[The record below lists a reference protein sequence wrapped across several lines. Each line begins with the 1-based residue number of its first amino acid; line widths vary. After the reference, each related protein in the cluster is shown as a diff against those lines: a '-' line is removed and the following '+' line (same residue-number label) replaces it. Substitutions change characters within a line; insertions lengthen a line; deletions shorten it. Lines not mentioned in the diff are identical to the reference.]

1 MLTHKDFD
9 FDSMRSKTLGEL
21 TKEEKEYLSKY
32 VSMKIPNQ
40 FYQYVVS
47 YSEVNKNN
55 KYNRI
60 IDIYPTFGEAFDDMI
75 SYFNKVSPS
84 SLQMYTFE
92 NEEDSDDR
100 TFYYDIILFS
110 KKYCT
115 VISHYKVTIE
125 RRLAT
130 FWPETKFV
138 TYKTIEK
145 VKGVLDA

>member
-1 MLTHKDFD
+1 MLTHDDFD
-9 FDSMRSKTLGEL
+9 FNSMKSKTLGEL

-47 YSEVNKNN
+47 YSEVSKNN

-75 SYFNKVSPS
+75 SYFNQVTPP
-84 SLQMYTFE
+84 SLQRYTFE

-125 RRLAT
+125 RRLVT
-130 FWPETKFV
+130 FWPETQFV
-138 TYKTIEK
+138 TRDIIE
-145 VKGVLDA
+145 GISDD

>member
-9 FDSMRSKTLGEL
+9 FNSMKSKTLNEL

-40 FYQYVVS
+40 FYQYVLS
-47 YSEVNKNN
+47 YSEVGKNN

-75 SYFNKVSPS
+75 SYFNQVSPP

-125 RRLAT
+125 RRLVT
-130 FWPETKFV
+130 FWPETQFV
-138 TYKTIEK
+138 TRDIIE
-145 VKGVLDA
+145 GV

>member
-9 FDSMRSKTLGEL
+9 FNSMRSKTLNEL

-47 YSEVNKNN
+47 YSEVGKNN

-75 SYFNKVSPS
+75 SYFNQVTPP
-84 SLQMYTFE
+84 SLQRYTFE

-100 TFYYDIILFS
+100 TFYYDVILFS

-138 TYKTIEK
+138 TPEIIKN
-145 VKGVLDA
+145 KGV

>member
-9 FDSMRSKTLGEL
+9 FNSMRSKTLNEL

-47 YSEVNKNN
+47 YSEVGKNN

-75 SYFNKVSPS
+75 SYFNQVSPP

-138 TYKTIEK
+138 TPEIIKN
-145 VKGVLDA
+145 KGV

>member
-9 FDSMRSKTLGEL
+9 FNSMRSKTLNEL
-21 TKEEKEYLSKY
+21 TKEEKEYISKY
-32 VSMKIPNQ
+32 VSMKIPHQ

-47 YSEVNKNN
+47 YSEVSKNN

-75 SYFNKVSPS
+75 SYFNQVSPP

-92 NEEDSDDR
+92 NEEDSNDR

-138 TYKTIEK
+138 TPEIIKN
-145 VKGVLDA
+145 KGV

>member
-9 FDSMRSKTLGEL
+9 FNSMRSKTLNEL

-40 FYQYVVS
+40 FYQYVLS
-47 YSEVNKNN
+47 YSEVGKNN

-92 NEEDSDDR
+92 NEEDSNDR

-110 KKYCT
+110 KEYGM
-115 VISHYKVTIE
+115 VSHYKATIE
-125 RRLAT
+125 RRLVT
-130 FWPETKFV
+130 FWPETQFV
-138 TYKTIEK
+138 TRDIIE
-145 VKGVLDA
+145 GV

>member
-1 MLTHKDFD
+1 MLTHDDFD
-9 FDSMRSKTLGEL
+9 FNSMKSKTLGEL

-47 YSEVNKNN
+47 YSEVSKNN

-75 SYFNKVSPS
+75 SYFNKVIPP

-110 KKYCT
+110 KKYGM
-115 VISHYKVTIE
+115 VSHYKVTIE
-125 RRLAT
+125 RRLVT

-138 TYKTIEK
+138 TPEIIKN
-145 VKGVLDA
+145 KGV

>member
-9 FDSMRSKTLGEL
+9 FNSMRSKTLNEL

-40 FYQYVVS
+40 FYQYVLS
-47 YSEVNKNN
+47 YSEVGKNN
-55 KYNRI
+55 KYSRI
-60 IDIYPTFGEAFDDMI
+60 IDIYSTFGEAFDDMI
-75 SYFNKVSPS
+75 SYFNQVSPP

-92 NEEDSDDR
+92 NEEDSNDR

-125 RRLAT
+125 RRLVT
-130 FWPETKFV
+130 FWPETQFV
-138 TYKTIEK
+138 TRDIIE
-145 VKGVLDA
+145 GT

>member
-9 FDSMRSKTLGEL
+9 FNSMRSKTLNEL
-21 TKEEKEYLSKY
+21 TKAEKEYISKY
-32 VSMKIPNQ
+32 VSMKIPHQ

-75 SYFNKVSPS
+75 SYFNKVVPS
-84 SLQMYTFE
+84 NLQMYTFE

-125 RRLAT
+125 RRLVT
-130 FWPETKFV
+130 FWPETQFV
-138 TYKTIEK
+138 TRDIIE
-145 VKGVLDA
+145 GV

>member
-9 FDSMRSKTLGEL
+9 FNSMRSKTLNEL

-47 YSEVNKNN
+47 YSEVSKNN

-75 SYFNKVSPS
+75 SYFNQVTPP
-84 SLQMYTFE
+84 SLQRYTFE

-125 RRLAT
+125 RRLVT

-138 TYKTIEK
+138 TPEIIKN
-145 VKGVLDA
+145 KGV

>member
-9 FDSMRSKTLGEL
+9 FDSMRNKTLNEL
-21 TKEEKEYLSKY
+21 TKEEKEYISKY

-115 VISHYKVTIE
+115 VISHYKVTIDRE
-125 RRLAT
+125 LTT

-138 TYKTIEK
+138 TPEIIKN
-145 VKGVLDA
+145 KGA

>member
-1 MLTHKDFD
+1 MLTHDDFD
-9 FDSMRSKTLGEL
+9 FNSMKSKTLGEL

-47 YSEVNKNN
+47 YSEVSKNN

-75 SYFNKVSPS
+75 SYFNKVIPP

-125 RRLAT
+125 RRLVT
-130 FWPETKFV
+130 FWPETQFV
-138 TYKTIEK
+138 TRDIIE
-145 VKGVLDA
+145 GV

>member
-1 MLTHKDFD
+1 MLTHDDFD
-9 FDSMRSKTLGEL
+9 FNSMKSKTLGEL

-47 YSEVNKNN
+47 YSEVSKNN

-75 SYFNKVSPS
+75 SYFNQVTPP
-84 SLQMYTFE
+84 SLQRYTFE

-125 RRLAT
+125 RRLVT

-138 TYKTIEK
+138 TPEIIKN
-145 VKGVLDA
+145 KGV

>member
-1 MLTHKDFD
+1 MLTHDDFD
-9 FDSMRSKTLGEL
+9 FNSMKSKTLGEL

-47 YSEVNKNN
+47 YSEVSKNN

-75 SYFNKVSPS
+75 SYFNKVIPP

-125 RRLAT
+125 RRLVT

-138 TYKTIEK
+138 TPKIIK
-145 VKGVLDA
+145 NKGA

>member
-9 FDSMRSKTLGEL
+9 FNSMRSKTLNEL

-40 FYQYVVS
+40 FYQYVLS
-47 YSEVNKNN
+47 YSEVGKNN

-60 IDIYPTFGEAFDDMI
+60 IDIYTTFGEAFDDMI
-75 SYFNKVSPS
+75 SYFNQVSPP

-125 RRLAT
+125 RMLVT
-130 FWPETKFV
+130 FWPETQFV
-138 TYKTIEK
+138 TRNIIE
-145 VKGVLDA
+145 GV

>member
-9 FDSMRSKTLGEL
+9 FDSMKSKTLNDL

-47 YSEVNKNN
+47 YSEVSKNN

-75 SYFNKVSPS
+75 SYFNQVTPP
-84 SLQMYTFE
+84 SLQRYTFE

-125 RRLAT
+125 RRLVT

-138 TYKTIEK
+138 TPKIIK
-145 VKGVLDA
+145 NKGA

>member
-1 MLTHKDFD
+1 MLTHDDFD
-9 FDSMRSKTLGEL
+9 FNSMKSKTLGEL

-47 YSEVNKNN
+47 YSEVSKNN

-75 SYFNKVSPS
+75 SYFNQVTPP
-84 SLQMYTFE
+84 SLQRYTFE
-92 NEEDSDDR
+92 NEEDSDNR

-125 RRLAT
+125 RRLVT

-138 TYKTIEK
+138 TPKIIK
-145 VKGVLDA
+145 NKGA

>member
-1 MLTHKDFD
+1 MLTHDDFD
-9 FDSMRSKTLGEL
+9 FNSMKSKTLGEL

-47 YSEVNKNN
+47 YSEVSKNN

-125 RRLAT
+125 RILVT
-130 FWPETKFV
+130 FWPETKIV
-138 TYKTIEK
+138 TTKIIK
-145 VKGVLDA
+145 NKGA

>member
-9 FDSMRSKTLGEL
+9 FNSMRSKTLNEL
-21 TKEEKEYLSKY
+21 TKEEKEYISKY
-32 VSMKIPNQ
+32 VSMKIPHQ
-40 FYQYVVS
+40 FYQYVLS
-47 YSEVNKNN
+47 YSEVGKNN
-55 KYNRI
+55 KYSRI
-60 IDIYPTFGEAFDDMI
+60 IDIYSTFGEAFDDMI
-75 SYFNKVSPS
+75 SYFNQVSPP

-125 RRLAT
+125 RRLVT
-130 FWPETKFV
+130 FWPETQFV
-138 TYKTIEK
+138 TRDIIE
-145 VKGVLDA
+145 GV